1 MRESSI
7 QLAYRCS
14 GNLSG
19 VPVIF
24 LHGFTGCGDEWSEI
38 VERLPES
45 FCILPDLPGHGR
57 SVDDLAAEDFMFEST
72 ARSLID
78 LMNGLE
84 LDTACLIGYSMGG
97 RIALYTALEYQQ
109 RFSGLVLES
118 ASPGLKTDEEKRD
131 RRIQDE
137 KIIVRMQTEGID
149 KFVDTW
155 LSNPMFAVMRDR
167 GEAFDRLK
175 RLRCSNSID
184 SLAMSLRGA
193 GTGVQPSLWGRLH
206 ELKLP
211 VMLVCGERDNK
222 YISIAERMSR
232 EIGDCAVARIPHSG
246 HNTHFER
253 PDQFRE
259 SILQFVNKNV
269 CAKVEQGDTG

>member
-1 MRESSI
+1 M
-7 QLAYRCS
+7 QLSYEYS
-14 GNLSG
+14 GDRSG
-19 VPVIF
+19 TPVIF
-24 LHGFTGCGDEWSEI
+24 LHGFMGCGDEWNEI
-38 VERLPES
+38 VERLPEL

-57 SVDDLAAEDFMFEST
+57 SVDDLAVDDCSFKST

-78 LMNGLE
+78 LMDRLE

-97 RIALYTALEYQQ
+97 RIALYTAIEYQQ
-109 RFSGLVLES
+109 RFFGLVLES
-118 ASPGLKTDEEKRD
+118 ASPGLESDAARRD
-131 RRIQDE
+131 RRAQDE
-137 KIIVRMQTEGID
+137 KTIAQMQTEGID
-149 KFVDTW
+149 KFVDRW
-155 LSNPMFAVMRDR
+155 LSNPMFAAMRDR

-175 RLRCSNSID
+175 TLRCSNSID
-184 SLAMSLRGA
+184 SLALSLRCA
-193 GTGVQPSLWGRLH
+193 GTGMQPSLWGRLH

-211 VMLVCGERDNK
+211 VMLVCGDGDGK

-232 EIGDCAVARIPHSG
+232 EIDDCAVARIPYSG

-269 CAKVEQGDTG
+269 CAKVEQGDTGNVEH